1 MLLKESPKIVKA
13 NARELSY
20 SGRIDFTD
28 PLAPIFIFPASSVT
42 MIFKGS
48 KLKALVKNRQSNYS
62 TYIGYVLDGV
72 EEKVILP
79 SNKEVQ
85 KITLAENLNSDK
97 QHEIVFFKRQD
108 TRCEFTF
115 YGFIV
120 DTESKI
126 SMPRKKYRK
135 CMEFYGESAACGKSL
150 EDIHCT
156 NAIDLS
162 NSYKYSNAW
171 NSYAMMTARNLKAE
185 VNIIAQEGIALLDNT
200 GYFNAPQSIGMES
213 IYDKLH
219 FNFNTGEIVNWDF
232 NRYIPQVV
240 VIDIG
245 QNDSIPKNYMKED
258 LDSYKSINWRNHYKE
273 FVLNIRRRYKNAFI
287 VLTTTII
294 KHDSSWDRAIGLVC
308 EEINDKK
315 IVHFLYSCNGFG
327 GDFHNSKWCAE
338 EMSLELS
345 LFLKG
350 LGAEIWEK

>member
-1 MLLKESPKIVKA
+1 MLLKESEKI
-13 NARELSY
+13 ARADASELSY

-28 PLAPIFIFPASSVT
+28 PLAPIFIFPASFVK
-42 MIFKGS
+42 MVFKGS
-48 KLKALVKNRQSNYS
+48 KLKVLIKGRQNYPN
-62 TYIGYVLDGV
+62 TYIGYALDGV
-72 EEKVILP
+72 EKKVIL
-79 SNKEVQ
+79 SANKEVQ
-85 KITLAENLNSDK
+85 EITLAEDLNREK
-97 QHEIVFFKRQD
+97 KHEIILFKRQGPS
-108 TRCEFTF
+108 CEFIF

-120 DTESKI
+120 DKESEI

-150 EDIHCT
+150 EAIDCT
-156 NAIDLS
+156 NEVDLR
-162 NSYKYSNAW
+162 KADEYSNAW

-185 VNIIAQEGIALLDNT
+185 VSIIAQEGIALLDNT
-200 GYFNAPQSIGMES
+200 GYQSIGMES

-219 FNFNTGEIVNWDF
+219 FNFDTGEIAFWDF

-245 QNDSIPKNYMKED
+245 QNDSIPENYMKED
-258 LDSYKSINWRNHYKE
+258 SNCYKSINWKNHYRE
-273 FVLNIRRRYKNAFI
+273 FVLNIRQKYKNAFI

-294 KHDSSWDRAIGLVC
+294 QHDPSWDRAIGLVC
-308 EEINDKK
+308 DEINDKN

-327 GDFHNSKWCAE
+327 GDFSNSRWCAE

-345 LFLKG
+345 LFLKE